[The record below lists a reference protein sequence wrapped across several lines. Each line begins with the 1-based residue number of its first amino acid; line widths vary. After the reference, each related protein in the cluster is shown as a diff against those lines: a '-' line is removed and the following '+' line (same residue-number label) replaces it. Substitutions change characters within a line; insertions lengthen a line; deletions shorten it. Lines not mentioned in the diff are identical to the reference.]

1 MMSYKQLVA
10 CCVVALSLAGCATNG
25 DPRDPLEP
33 MNRAVH
39 GFNETVDRVAMKP
52 LAQGYKAAL
61 PGFAQTGV
69 RNFFSN
75 LDDAVV
81 VANDLLQ
88 LKIERASQ
96 DLMRVAINSGLGL
109 FGILDIASEAGL
121 KKHNEDFGQTL
132 GHWGVGTGPYLVL
145 PFFGPS
151 NFRDTAGLIVDSSYA
166 DPVYSL
172 QDNEAGNSVVV
183 VRAISRRADL
193 LDAKT
198 ALDTAAL
205 DGYEYSRD
213 FYLERRRALVYDGK
227 PPKRLEEY

>member
-1 MMSYKQLVA
+1 MMSFKQLVA
-10 CCVVALSLAGCATNG
+10 ACGVALFLTGCASQG

-33 MNRAVH
+33 MNRAIH
-39 GFNETVDRVAMKP
+39 SFNETVDKAAMKP
-52 LAQGYKAAL
+52 LAQGYQAVL

-75 LDDAVV
+75 LDDVVV

-88 LKIERASQ
+88 FKLEQATH
-96 DLMRVAINSGLGL
+96 DFMRLAMNSGFGLG
-109 FGILDIASEAGL
+109 GVLDIGSEAGL

-151 NFRDTAGLIVDSSYA
+151 NFRDTAGLLVDSHYLDA
-166 DPVYSL
+166 VYGL
-172 QDNEAGNSVVV
+172 DDDEARGGAVVL
-183 VRAISRRADL
+183 RAISRRADL
-193 LDAKT
+193 LDAKS

-227 PPKRLEEY
+227 PPKTLE